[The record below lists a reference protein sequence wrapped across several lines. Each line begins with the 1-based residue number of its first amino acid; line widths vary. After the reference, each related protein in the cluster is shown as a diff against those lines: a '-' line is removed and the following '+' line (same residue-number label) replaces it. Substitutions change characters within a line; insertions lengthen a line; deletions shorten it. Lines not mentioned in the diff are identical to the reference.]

1 MKTTVKKIA
10 AIAAAMVLILSLA
23 ACGNTS
29 DKPESGSTPD
39 VFPSFTAT
47 DMSGNKVTEQT
58 FKEHSV
64 TVLNIWF
71 TGCAGCVEEM
81 PNLEK
86 ISEKL
91 KEKDGQMVGLCLD
104 AADEETKKQALKI
117 LNNKGV
123 SYTNLAV
130 DSSSDA
136 QKYLDSI
143 TAFPTTLLVD
153 RNGNI
158 IGDAVVGSIDTQK
171 QIDAFMKRVNDIVAK
186 DGGQK

>member
-1 MKTTVKKIA
+1 
-10 AIAAAMVLILSLA
+10 
-23 ACGNTS
+23 
-29 DKPESGSTPD
+29 
-39 VFPSFTAT
+39 
-47 DMSGNKVTEQT
+47 
-58 FKEHSV
+58 
-64 TVLNIWF
+64 
-71 TGCAGCVEEM
+71 M